1 MEIRYTVPCA
11 FRFELHCNEGTNP
24 LPKPEDYVLHFVFRR
39 HAVLLAPTESK
50 LLARWHAQNLKQDIP
65 IYSVSSL
72 SFEMQDDKLHH
83 LESMCRRAKWEGLAQ
98 LLIDTANRSLL
109 AIRTYAGVTSVHP
122 MYGLIPADP
131 IKWATPEAV
140 LADMRTQ
147 TSDDN
152 GKSWTPLSCGH
163 ASRDARML
171 EEVISAV
178 PTAGALQAEQW
189 EKLESKIGNGKTFD
203 ISRLCLV
210 NAEESAKVG
219 DGRGAVLEAVFALE
233 VVVTRILDYYCRALD
248 VPAKGSNLKG
258 IDLPEKLF
266 FALPLAVGPS
276 WDFFFLEGATKA
288 LASISDRNDIA
299 HDGDLRHQKDN
310 AKQER
315 ANVKA
320 FWENLH
326 ATISFVETLLRL
338 EGFIQE
344 TIDMRVKKKREF
356 ANRTRVPDD
365 ETKAV

>member
-1 MEIRYTVPCA
+1 MEIHYTVPCT
-11 FRFELHCNEGTNP
+11 FRFELHCNEGTDP
-24 LPKPEDYVLHFVFRR
+24 LPKPEDYVLHFVFRG
-39 HAVLLAPTESK
+39 HAVSLTPGESK
-50 LLARWHAQNLKQDIP
+50 VLARWHVQKLKQDIP

-83 LESMCRRAKWEGLAQ
+83 LESMCKGAKWEGLAQ

-109 AIRTYAGVTSVHP
+109 AIRTYGGVTSVHP

-131 IKWATPEAV
+131 IKWAMPQAV

-152 GKSWTPLSCGH
+152 GKSWAPLSCGYPT
-163 ASRDARML
+163 SRDARML

-178 PTAGALQAEQW
+178 PTEGVLEAEQW
-189 EKLESKIGNGKTFD
+189 KSLESKMRNGETGD
-203 ISRLCLV
+203 VARLCLV

-219 DGRGAVLEAVFALE
+219 DGRAAVLEAVFALE
-233 VVVTRILDYYCRALD
+233 VVVTRIVEYYCRALT

-266 FALPLAVGPS
+266 LALPLAVGPY
-276 WDFFFLEGATKA
+276 WDAFLLEGATKA

-299 HDGDLRHQKDN
+299 HEGDLKHQKDDT
-310 AKQER
+310 KQER
-315 ANVKA
+315 ANMKA

-326 ATISFVETLLRL
+326 ATVDFVEKLLRF
-338 EGFIQE
+338 ESTFQMA
-344 TIDMRVKKKREF
+344 IDRRVEKKH
-356 ANRTRVPDD
+356 APLTAP
-365 ETKAV
+365 